1 MRTSIAFYRPPH
13 AGLSLYNHP
22 LSPMASPS
30 SAPAI
35 ASNDPSQSRSRNMI
49 VIAFLL
55 ISALY
60 FADIFL
66 RASLK
71 TFWYDELFTVYLC
84 RLPSFHATWAAVIA
98 GTDLNPPLFYLLT
111 RWGQHFFGEG
121 LIATRLPAILGVW
134 VFCICIFV
142 FVNRRLGP
150 LYGCIAALFPLFTL
164 AHVYAYEARPHGC
177 VLGWCGL
184 MLVCWQRARQGRSL
198 SWWTLALGLCS
209 LGALLTHVY
218 SVYLFV
224 PFLAVEFLGLVKS
237 WKFHP
242 GAAAVLLIT
251 PLCVAPL
258 YLQMIRGFRS
268 GNPLSGGL
276 HIHPYEVI
284 QHYLVAMAGPALA
297 LLLLFLLL
305 LAVERT
311 NAGNELLP
319 DNKRNETRLRLLPEE
334 IWLAAIFACIA
345 VIGAIGVKISH
356 GPFFDRYFLSAAA
369 GYAIL
374 LAQATAVPTRRAFA
388 AKGLIVAMLFLL
400 TADTAVAAFC
410 RWHHA
415 DLDQVEPASRF
426 PFPPDPHRPLMRN
439 YAVLGNH
446 DTQPILVTEVHTYL
460 YLYYYASPELRSR
473 LYLGV
478 PDPKDTTLV
487 DYRRDNKWMRLNDL
501 RAISFPDFLARYSD
515 FYVYSPF
522 DATLSS
528 TCGDCLQPFLAA
540 GYTLRSVDR
549 DADNLLEHFSK

>member
-1 MRTSIAFYRPPH
+1 
-13 AGLSLYNHP
+13 
-22 LSPMASPS
+22 
-30 SAPAI
+30 
-35 ASNDPSQSRSRNMI
+35 MI

-150 LYGCIAALFPLFTL
+150 LYGCVAALFPLFTL
-164 AHVYAYEARPHGC
+164 AHTYAYEARPHGC

-184 MLVCWQRARQGRSL
+184 MLVCWQRARQYRSL
-198 SWWTLALGLCS
+198 SWWTLALGLSS

-237 WKFHP
+237 WRFHP
-242 GAAAVLLIT
+242 GAAVTLLIT

-258 YLQMIRGFRS
+258 YLRMFHSFRS

-284 QHYLVAMAGPALA
+284 QRYLLAMAGPALA

-305 LAVERT
+305 LAIERIRT
-311 NAGNELLP
+311 ENEPLP
-319 DNKRNETRLRLLPEE
+319 DARRETRNDTRDHLLPEE
-334 IWLAAIFACIA
+334 IWLAAIFAGIA

-426 PFPPDPHRPLMRN
+426 AFPPDPHRPLMRDF
-439 YAVLGNH
+439 AVLDND

-460 YLYYYASPELRSR
+460 YLYYYASPPLRSR
-473 LYLGV
+473 LYLGL

-487 DYRRDNKWMRLNDL
+487 DYRRDQQWMRLKDL
-501 RAISFPDFLARYSD
+501 RAISFGDFLAKHSD
-515 FYVYSPF
+515 FYVYSPV

-528 TCGDCLQPFLAA
+528 TCKDCLEPFLAA

-549 DADNLLEHFSK
+549 DSDNLLEHFSK